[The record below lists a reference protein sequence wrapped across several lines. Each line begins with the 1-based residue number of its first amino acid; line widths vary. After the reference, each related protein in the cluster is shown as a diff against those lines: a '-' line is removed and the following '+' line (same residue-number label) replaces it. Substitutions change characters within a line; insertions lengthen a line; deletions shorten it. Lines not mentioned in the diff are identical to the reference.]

1 MLSSLLPEW
10 QLQFAQTLML
20 RSSQRFCALWWRQ
33 EETEQL
39 IVWFSMMQSLLL
51 VCEPIARGLV
61 WRKTVSICAENA
73 CRLRRSDSG
82 AIHVS
87 PPCQEK
93 QKTL

>member
-39 IVWFSMMQSLLL
+39 IVWFSMMQSSRL
-51 VCEPIARGLV
+51 
-61 WRKTVSICAENA
+61 SMAEN
-73 CRLRRSDSG
+73 RLNMRGKRLS
-82 AIHVS
+82 
-87 PPCQEK
+87 K
-93 QKTL
+93 

>member
-39 IVWFSMMQSLLL
+39 IVWFSMIQSLH
-51 VCEPIARGLV
+51 VGLCAN
-61 WRKTVSICAENA
+61 RSRLSMAEN
-73 CRLRRSDSG
+73 RLNMRGKRLS
-82 AIHVS
+82 
-87 PPCQEK
+87 K
-93 QKTL
+93 

>member
-39 IVWFSMMQSLLL
+39 IVWFSMM
-51 VCEPIARGLV
+51 
-61 WRKTVSICAENA
+61 
-73 CRLRRSDSG
+73 
-82 AIHVS
+82 
-87 PPCQEK
+87 
-93 QKTL
+93 

>member
-39 IVWFSMMQSLLL
+39 IVWFSMMQSLH
-51 VCEPIARGLV
+51 VV
-61 WRKTVSICAENA
+61 FVSQSLAA
-73 CRLRRSDSG
+73 
-82 AIHVS
+82 
-87 PPCQEK
+87 
-93 QKTL
+93 